1 VVLFGFI
8 VFGTVCSSWTWTSVS
23 FPRLEN
29 ILNIIFSNKFLT
41 PFSIFSPS
49 GTPIMKMLIWLML
62 SLKSFM
68 LSSFKLFFF
77 LYSSWMSS
85 AMFLSDHWS
94 ILLYHLLCCWFLPV
108 YFSFQL
114 LYYSALI
121 FFSYSFWL
129 YIIKIFFYQRYT
141 RYHLTRQSEL
151 SSSENHKQ

>member
-1 VVLFGFI
+1 MISCILFLLFLFFPTALLIYHTTPSLYLAEFLLKNLLIVAIFSLAAFKILSPTFDILIITCFDVVLFGFI

-77 LYSSWMSS
+77 LYSNWMSS
-85 AMFLSDHWS
+85 AMFLSDH
-94 ILLYHLLCCWFLPV
+94 
-108 YFSFQL
+108 
-114 LYYSALI
+114 
-121 FFSYSFWL
+121 
-129 YIIKIFFYQRYT
+129 
-141 RYHLTRQSEL
+141 
-151 SSSENHKQ
+151 